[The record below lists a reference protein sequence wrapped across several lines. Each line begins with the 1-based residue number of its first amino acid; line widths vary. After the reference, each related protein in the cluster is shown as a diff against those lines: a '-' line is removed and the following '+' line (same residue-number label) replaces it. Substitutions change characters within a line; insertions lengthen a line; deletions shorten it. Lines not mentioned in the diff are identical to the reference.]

1 MHEIHKDLQFNDFGH
16 RRFIICIIFDTGGNN
31 GSHFMQKIYKSWLIC
46 KAMSDPLME
55 YSASYVST
63 VGKRRMRYSIQM
75 HRHSIWVRE
84 NTERDSGTCVWNVQR
99 NLKRNPTTH
108 CPLPTTQGY
117 LLYPQPAYV
126 GTVYFESVTVYPY
139 MAMRF

>member
-55 YSASYVST
+55 YSASYVS
-63 VGKRRMRYSIQM
+63 
-75 HRHSIWVRE
+75 RE
-84 NTERDSGTCVWNVQR
+84 ATNAVQYTDASPLNQSTWKYREGQRDMCVER
-99 NLKRNPTTH
+99 
-108 CPLPTTQGY
+108 TTQSE
-117 LLYPQPAYV
+117 A
-126 GTVYFESVTVYPY
+126 
-139 MAMRF
+139 